1 METLSCQFITAY
13 SNYLKTAKV
22 MRNTFVAVVAV
33 SKTKDISCDGASQLL
48 GPSLCDENGEDSCD
62 VASRVPFPGYMS

>member
-1 METLSCQFITAY
+1 MPRAY
-13 SNYLKTAKV
+13 LESYSTSRL
-22 MRNTFVAVVAV
+22 AV

-62 VASRVPFPGYMS
+62 VASRVPFAGYTS